1 MLYITVFLKNNIMKN
16 ILVIAIFTIFSISA
30 FSQFD
35 RKAKEILDEANGKIN
50 SYSSMRAEFDFI
62 MENKQEN
69 IYETIEGKLLL
80 KEDKYK
86 LDLMDV
92 LTFCDGIT
100 ILTYMKDAN
109 EVNISEPDTNDNSI
123 LSNPTNIFSSYQK
136 GYKYKF
142 IEDKY
147 VSKNIVHIIELYPEK
162 LNLDL
167 FEEDDDESNN
177 FSKIVLHI
185 DQKNKQIRLIKF
197 VGKDGNNYTIDIKKF
212 QSNEDV
218 DDKSFI
224 FNAKDYEEV
233 EVIDLRD

>member
-1 MLYITVFLKNNIMKN
+1 MSMSDPIADMLTRIRN
-16 ILVIAIFTIFSISA
+16 AG
-30 FSQFD
+30 
-35 RKAKEILDEANGKIN
+35 KAKFDTVDIPGSKLKLEIAKIL
-50 SYSSMRAEFDFI
+50 YEQGFI
-62 MENKQEN
+62 KR
-69 IYETIEGKLLL
+69 
-80 KEDKYK
+80 
-86 LDLMDV
+86 
-92 LTFCDGIT
+92 
-100 ILTYMKDAN
+100 
-109 EVNISEPDTNDNSI
+109 
-123 LSNPTNIFSSYQK
+123 
-136 GYKYKF
+136 YKF